1 MNPEMNHLHL
11 DHDWTDAPLEASFI
25 FMCFVFLFLLLF
37 ILIVLLYFSYIILL
51 DAEAFHGE

>member
-1 MNPEMNHLHL
+1 MNPEMSHLHL

-25 FMCFVFLFLLLF
+25 FMCFFFFLLLF